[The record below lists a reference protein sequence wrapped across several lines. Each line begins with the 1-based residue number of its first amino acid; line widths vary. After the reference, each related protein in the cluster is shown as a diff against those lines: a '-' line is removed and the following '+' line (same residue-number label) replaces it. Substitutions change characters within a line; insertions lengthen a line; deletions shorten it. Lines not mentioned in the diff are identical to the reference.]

1 MGADYSFEMNSIETQ
16 APTFFGHINLCALQL
31 GSYFYIFLFFRR
43 DPTIIQPVAIRRSP
57 DSPVVQSSDL
67 DEEDEHPHPH
77 QLAHRGRRKPSRG
90 EVGYEK
96 LWNAAG
102 KDEHDDDDEEDSVKE
117 HKR

>member
-1 MGADYSFEMNSIETQ
+1 MVDTASIVSSPGRPQPVNFDFHLRQDT
-16 APTFFGHINLCALQL
+16 L
-31 GSYFYIFLFFRR
+31 RR

-67 DEEDEHPHPH
+67 DEDDLELH
-77 QLAHRGRRKPSRG
+77 QGHRGRRKASRG

-102 KDEHDDDDEEDSVKE
+102 KDEHDDEEDSVKE

>member
-1 MGADYSFEMNSIETQ
+1 M
-16 APTFFGHINLCALQL
+16 
-31 GSYFYIFLFFRR
+31 
-43 DPTIIQPVAIRRSP
+43 AIRRSP

-67 DEEDEHPHPH
+67 DEDDLELH
-77 QLAHRGRRKPSRG
+77 QGHRGRRKASRG

-102 KDEHDDDDEEDSVKE
+102 KDEHDDEEDSVKE

>member
-1 MGADYSFEMNSIETQ
+1 MK
-16 APTFFGHINLCALQL
+16 FF
-31 GSYFYIFLFFRR
+31 SRR

>member
-1 MGADYSFEMNSIETQ
+1 ME
-16 APTFFGHINLCALQL
+16 L
-31 GSYFYIFLFFRR
+31 GSCFNMVFLKYFSRR

-67 DEEDEHPHPH
+67 DEEDEHPHHGGHPHPH
-77 QLAHRGRRKPSRG
+77 QPHRGRRKPSRG